1 MTQKPNYL
9 IVRDQH
15 VVGTLPFGGPPEL
28 PEELISVWRSAG
40 QNIQA
45 FLDALPEHY
54 QIIVLTSLQA
64 GDESTVEIGTAVDR
78 RLYYL
83 LHQGDLVGVLD
94 TLFIAGEFVHLL
106 DEADVVDQL
115 PEELSQ
121 LWRDKEGDLNAFLQ
135 AMEDELR
142 RFNYLEALPDETP
155 EALAAEMAS
164 DRAEI
169 KLHWERGLQM
179 RDRFLFLRALR
190 ELEVAASLCD
200 KYAMVNLLAELC
212 NEMGNIFIAFEDY
225 DAATEVMEEGLMYR
239 STDVVSNIRLRTNLS
254 QAYELAGKPKKALE
268 TIEQALQD
276 IPENIYDSLLAGL
289 YGQAASLYNQEGNYE
304 RAIQLHKLAAYL
316 ADNSQAVSTAERAM
330 LHNNLGSAYLEH
342 GELKLAIEQFELAVT
357 LQPDELTYQ
366 DNLGHVRERMNE

>member
-1 MTQKPNYL
+1 M
-9 IVRDQH
+9 
-15 VVGTLPFGGPPEL
+15 
-28 PEELISVWRSAG
+28 WRSAG